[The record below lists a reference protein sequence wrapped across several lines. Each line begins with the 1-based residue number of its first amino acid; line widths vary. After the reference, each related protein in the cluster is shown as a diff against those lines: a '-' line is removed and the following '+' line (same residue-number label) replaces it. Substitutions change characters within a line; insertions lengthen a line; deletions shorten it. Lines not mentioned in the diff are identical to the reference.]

1 MANYGVITWNEE
13 DLVSSKNAVVMLA
26 NRYGVD
32 VVFELE
38 EDGEF
43 GNLDVSSVLEEA
55 GFIADDEK
63 EPDVIQA
70 PRLGDNE
77 MDWFEFSAETGLY
90 HWHGQTNYCGYTA
103 EELESR

>member
-1 MANYGVITWNEE
+1 MANYGKITWDSE

-32 VVFELE
+32 VVFELD

-43 GNLDVSSVLEEA
+43 GNLDACAVLEEA
-55 GFIADDEK
+55 GFID
-63 EPDVIQA
+63 
-70 PRLGDNE
+70 
-77 MDWFEFSAETGLY
+77 
-90 HWHGQTNYCGYTA
+90 

>member
-1 MANYGVITWNEE
+1 MRETNEVKHKTRRADGTKQTATKRMANYGVITWNEE

-55 GFIADDEK
+55 GFIA
-63 EPDVIQA
+63 
-70 PRLGDNE
+70 
-77 MDWFEFSAETGLY
+77 
-90 HWHGQTNYCGYTA
+90 